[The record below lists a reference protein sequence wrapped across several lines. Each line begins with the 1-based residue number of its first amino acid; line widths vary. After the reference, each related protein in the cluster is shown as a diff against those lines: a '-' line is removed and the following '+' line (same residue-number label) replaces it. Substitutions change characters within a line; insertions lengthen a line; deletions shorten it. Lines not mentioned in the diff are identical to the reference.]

1 MSDVQLCFARP
12 SKDARASYEAAIEEN
27 PANGD
32 LPTPG
37 RRKKRAVAAFSRL
50 WANGR
55 TLKIAF
61 TDDDL
66 TESHQQAIMHAINQW
81 QPYVSLVFEF
91 IDGREGAPEYGKGDI
106 RITTDVGPGLNY
118 TLIGTDA
125 KLNDPWTP
133 TMVLGVKPDD
143 PKFESI
149 VMHEFGHALGAEHE
163 HQHPEADI
171 PWDLPAVYAH
181 YAAAGYTKET
191 VDESVLSI
199 LKSVGATHTAYDR
212 DSIMHY
218 PIPNKITLGDWEV
231 GDNRT
236 LSDKDKAFMRK
247 AYPKH

>member
-12 SKDARASYEAAIEEN
+12 SKNVQGSYEAAIEEN
-27 PANGD
+27 PANGVA
-32 LPTPG
+32 PTPG
-37 RRKKRAVAAFSRL
+37 RRKKRAVATFSRL

-61 TDDDL
+61 TDEDL

-106 RITTDVGPGLNY
+106 RITTDVGPDFNY

-125 KLNDPWTP
+125 RLNDPWTP

-143 PKFESI
+143 PKFEST

-163 HQHPEADI
+163 HQHPEANI
-171 PWDLPAVYAH
+171 PGDLPAVYAH

-191 VDESVLSI
+191 VDESVLSK
-199 LKSVGATHTAYDR
+199 LESAPATYTAYDR

-231 GDNRT
+231 GNNRK
-236 LSDKDKAFMRK
+236 LSDKDKEFMRK
-247 AYPKH
+247 AYPKN